1 MAFDAFKRAKQEL
14 EAKKLGIPA
23 DQAATQFINQNLI
36 TDLGK
41 RGEKLLAQNLE
52 AGEQVQA
59 KLKGDFGQ
67 GFVVT
72 NKRVLVIKYGFQ
84 SGSTFG
90 GKCISYVYSNI
101 TGLHINKQALKAMV
115 QVLTPATQA
124 NVKLS
129 YWGSR
134 GSQNNAVESDYAV
147 TFSSASVPLF
157 QEAVRLAREHMDS
170 GSNNSATSD
179 LDQLEKLA
187 DLKTKGIISEQE
199 FAAKKQQL
207 LGL

>member
-14 EAKKLGIPA
+14 EAKKLGLPT
-23 DQAATQFINQNLI
+23 DQAAKQIIKDNLI

-41 RGEKLLAQNLE
+41 LGEKLLAQNLQT
-52 AGEQVQA
+52 GEQVQA

-90 GKCISYVYSNI
+90 GKCVSYAYSNI

-147 TFSSASVPLF
+147 TFSSASMPLF
-157 QEAVRLAREHMDS
+157 QEAVRLAREQMDS
-170 GSNNSATSD
+170 SNGNGATD
-179 LDQLEKLA
+179 GLDQLEKLA
-187 DLKTKGIISEQE
+187 DLKAKGIITEQE
-199 FAAKKQQL
+199 FAAKKRQL